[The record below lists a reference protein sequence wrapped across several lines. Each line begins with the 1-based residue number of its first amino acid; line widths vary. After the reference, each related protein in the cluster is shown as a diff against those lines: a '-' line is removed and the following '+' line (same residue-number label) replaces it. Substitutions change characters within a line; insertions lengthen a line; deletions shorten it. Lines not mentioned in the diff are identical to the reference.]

1 MARLVAAKCPNCG
14 ANVRIDPASDYATC
28 SYCHTSSFVQTP
40 KRRLTEEA
48 RAHHQPAFEVAPS
61 QHGTLVAVFAAA
73 GVVLI
78 GTVAVVVAARSEP
91 SPSARKL
98 ETVSE
103 PEKLPSREPSRDW
116 VVPGHN
122 ETPKLPPPVLD
133 DGVAAAATSSKARS
147 KSEPGRAL
155 SGLEPR
161 VRDGAITVS
170 GRLDRGV
177 IQSKVR
183 AQHGRF
189 RACYEQALARDRSL
203 RGRLSVRFV
212 IGRDGAVSNV
222 SNGGSELADSA
233 MNTCVIRAFY
243 GLSFPAPESGIV
255 TVLYPVSFE
264 AVEKR

>member
-1 MARLVAAKCPNCG
+1 VARLVAAKCPNCG

-40 KRRLTEEA
+40 KRRLSEEA

-73 GVVLI
+73 GVLLV
-78 GTVAVVVAARSEP
+78 GTVAVVVAATSKP

-98 ETVSE
+98 ESE
-103 PEKLPSREPSRDW
+103 PDKLPSREPSRNW
-116 VVPGHN
+116 VAPAQ
-122 ETPKLPPPVLD
+122 EATPKFPPPVPD
-133 DGVAAAATSSKARS
+133 DGVNDGGSSSKKGS
-147 KSEPGRAL
+147 KSEPARPL
-155 SGLEPR
+155 SGLEAR

-170 GRLDRGV
+170 GRLDRAV

-233 MNTCVIRAFY
+233 MNACVLRAFY
-243 GLSFPAPESGIV
+243 GLSFPAPEGGIV
-255 TVLYPVSFE
+255 TVLYPVMFD